1 MSNVNILCESFPFVI
16 RDSNIMY
23 SLWGVGGCWVGS
35 DSVKALVVSF
45 SSEECAVSY
54 VKDLGF
60 FVFVV
65 VDELELELI

>member
-1 MSNVNILCESFPFVI
+1 MSDVNILCESFPFVI

-35 DSVKALVVSF
+35 DSAKDSIMGF

-54 VKDLGF
+54 AKDLGF
-60 FVFVV
+60 FLFVV